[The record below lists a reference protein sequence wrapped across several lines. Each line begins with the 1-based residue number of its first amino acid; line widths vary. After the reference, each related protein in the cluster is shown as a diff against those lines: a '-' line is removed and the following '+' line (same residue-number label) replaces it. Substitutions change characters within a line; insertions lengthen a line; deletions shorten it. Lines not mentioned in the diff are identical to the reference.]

1 MGDSSFRCHP
11 HIPSHPSVSP
21 ERNTRLTPLES
32 SLSFLASRLPRR
44 QSPSS
49 PHTQRC
55 FSSLHILARNSLILS
70 QSSFSPI
77 FSQDSASRRTLR
89 MSAVKRRRHSLNSK
103 YDRLLKPSHSPA
115 TNSHPSILTP
125 SLIPDK
131 SRVQASGARVRRDRQ
146 RNRQRLWDDL
156 GFGPEAEPSE
166 PVLTESTLVC
176 KMVSHVTPHHPC

>member
-1 MGDSSFRCHP
+1 MPC
-11 HIPSHPSVSP
+11 V
-21 ERNTRLTPLES
+21 
-32 SLSFLASRLPRR
+32 FLAVCLPRYHL
-44 QSPSS
+44 Q
-49 PHTQRC
+49 TG
-55 FSSLHILARNSLILS
+55 LARRELLLFTTHPGTQFLTVQLPPPTLS
-70 QSSFSPI
+70 QAL
-77 FSQDSASRRTLR
+77 ASGRTLR

-115 TNSHPSILTP
+115 TDSHSSVLTP

-131 SRVQASGARVRRDRQ
+131 AQVQASGSRVRRDRQ